1 MGLSDANGRLLLLR
15 QHGSHGD
22 VLRVFASWITL
33 DNPKI
38 ELKWTE
44 HMIYIYTYICYM
56 YVYVIC
62 IFNILSAAMVSLKVL
77 FLASP
82 TIAASL

>member
-1 MGLSDANGRLLLLR
+1 
-15 QHGSHGD
+15 
-22 VLRVFASWITL
+22 
-33 DNPKI
+33 
-38 ELKWTE
+38 
-44 HMIYIYTYICYM
+44 M
-56 YVYVIC
+56 YVYVIR